1 MTVILLDPIRH
12 FHQET
17 YDGWTA
23 EIDTRTKPGGG
34 LLMNLRGSF
43 VLLLTLFLLNI
54 GCHAQL
60 PEPDGGSIQR
70 GVLPGRWATGGPR
83 CMEMPEWQVHEYNP
97 DLYILR
103 QSGCTDFEKPFLY
116 LVFGKDKALLL
127 DTGSRNGNLAP
138 ALQSTIHRWLKR
150 NSRASIPLL
159 VVHTHEHG
167 DHVAGD
173 AALQA
178 LNDPAISIT
187 LISAKVE
194 ANTSLYHI
202 ARWPDDIGSIDL
214 GDRVIDAIPI
224 PGHSAASIAL
234 YDRKT
239 AILFSGD
246 TLYPGRL
253 YVRNFPEY
261 VASVTRLVEFT
272 SSKPV
277 AEILGNHIEQ
287 TRTPFLD
294 YPEGTLYQPG
304 EHQLQLSR
312 GSLLE
317 LQDALVSLHGHPARL
332 ALRDFTIWP
341 SPTTAEERK
350 TEEKRFEATQKQQLS
365 HMWDQTQP

>member
-1 MTVILLDPIRH
+1 MKRH
-12 FHQET
+12 SS
-17 YDGWTA
+17 YA
-23 EIDTRTKPGGG
+23 
-34 LLMNLRGSF
+34 
-43 VLLLTLFLLNI
+43 LLLALFAI
-54 GCHAQL
+54 HIDCHAQL
-60 PEPDGGSIQR
+60 PQPDGGSIQR
-70 GVLPGRWATGGPR
+70 GVLPERWATGGPR

-103 QSGCTDFEKPFLY
+103 QSGCTDFEKPFVY
-116 LVFGKDKALLL
+116 LLFGKEKALLL
-127 DTGSRNGNLAP
+127 DTGSRNGNLVP
-138 ALQSTIHRWLKR
+138 ALQATIHRWLKR
-150 NSRASIPLL
+150 NSLATMPLL

-173 AALQA
+173 TALQA
-178 LNDPAISIT
+178 LNDPAIPIT
-187 LISAKVE
+187 LIPAKVDE
-194 ANTSLYHI
+194 SMSLYHI
-202 ARWPDDIGSIDL
+202 AQWPDDTGNIDL

-253 YVRNFPEY
+253 YVRSFPEFA
-261 VASVTRLVEFT
+261 ASITRLVQFT
-272 SSKPV
+272 SGKPV

-294 YPEGTLYQPG
+294 YPEGTIYQPD
-304 EHQLQLSR
+304 EHELQLSR

-341 SPTTAEERK
+341 SPTTAEERMA
-350 TEEKRFEATQKQQLS
+350 EEKRFETTHKQQLS
-365 HMWDQTQP
+365 HMWDQGQP

>member
-1 MTVILLDPIRH
+1 MKRRSS
-12 FHQET
+12 
-17 YDGWTA
+17 YA
-23 EIDTRTKPGGG
+23 
-34 LLMNLRGSF
+34 
-43 VLLLTLFLLNI
+43 LLLTLFVIHI

-60 PEPDGGSIQR
+60 HEPDGGSIQR
-70 GVLPGRWATGGPR
+70 GYLPERWATGGPR

-97 DLYILR
+97 DMYILR
-103 QSGCTDFEKPFLY
+103 QSGCTDFEKPFVY
-116 LVFGKDKALLL
+116 LLFGKDKALLL

-150 NSRASIPLL
+150 NSRAGISLL

-178 LNDPAISIT
+178 LNDPAIPIT
-187 LISAKVE
+187 LIPAKVDT
-194 ANTSLYHI
+194 NMSLYHI
-202 ARWPDDIGSIDL
+202 AHWPDDIGNVDL

-234 YDRKT
+234 YDHKT

-253 YVRNFPEY
+253 YVRDFPQF
-261 VASVTRLVEFT
+261 VASVTRLVQFT
-272 SSKPV
+272 SGKPV

-294 YPEGTLYQPG
+294 YPEGTLYQPE
-304 EHQLQLSR
+304 EHELQLPR

-317 LQDALVSLHGHPARL
+317 LQDALASLHGQPARL

-350 TEEKRFEATQKQQLS
+350 AEEKRFETTQKQQLS

>member
-1 MTVILLDPIRH
+1 MKRRNS
-12 FHQET
+12 
-17 YDGWTA
+17 YA
-23 EIDTRTKPGGG
+23 
-34 LLMNLRGSF
+34 
-43 VLLLTLFLLNI
+43 LLLALFAIHI

-60 PEPDGGSIQR
+60 PELDGGSIQR
-70 GVLPGRWATGGPR
+70 GVLPERWATGGPH

-103 QSGCTDFEKPFLY
+103 QSGCTDFEKPFVFL
-116 LVFGKDKALLL
+116 LFGKDKALLL

-138 ALQSTIHRWLKR
+138 ALQSTVHRWLKR
-150 NSRASIPLL
+150 NSLATIPLL

-173 AALQA
+173 ALLLA
-178 LNDPAISIT
+178 LNDPAIPIT
-187 LISAKVE
+187 LIPAKVE
-194 ANTSLYHI
+194 ADTSLYHI
-202 ARWPDDIGSIDL
+202 AHWPDDSGSIDL

-239 AILFSGD
+239 GILFSGD

-253 YVRNFPEY
+253 YVRNFPEF
-261 VASVTRLVEFT
+261 VASITRLVQFT
-272 SSKPV
+272 SGKPV

-287 TRTPFLD
+287 TRTPFND
-294 YPEGTLYQPG
+294 YPEGTLYQPE
-304 EHQLQLSR
+304 EHELQLSR

-317 LQDALVSLHGHPARL
+317 LQDALVSLRGQPARL

-350 TEEKRFEATQKQQLS
+350 VEEKRFETTQKQQLS
-365 HMWDQTQP
+365 HMWDQARP

>member
-1 MTVILLDPIRH
+1 M
-12 FHQET
+12 
-17 YDGWTA
+17 
-23 EIDTRTKPGGG
+23 K
-34 LLMNLRGSF
+34 LRSSY
-43 VLLLTLFLLNI
+43 VLLFILFAVHVA
-54 GCHAQL
+54 CKAQL
-60 PEPDGGSIQR
+60 SEPHGGSIQR
-70 GVLPGRWATGGPR
+70 GVLPEHWATGGPR

-103 QSGCTDFEKPFLY
+103 QSGCSDFEKPFLY
-116 LVFGKDKALLL
+116 LLFGKEKALLL

-178 LNDPAISIT
+178 LNDSAIPIT
-187 LISAKVE
+187 LVPAKVD
-194 ANTSLYHI
+194 ANLSLYHI
-202 ARWPDDIGSIDL
+202 ANWPDAIGSVDL

-224 PGHSAASIAL
+224 PGHSTASIAL

-246 TLYPGRL
+246 SLYPGRL
-253 YVRNFPEY
+253 YVHNFPEF
-261 VASVTRLVEFT
+261 VASITRLVQFT
-272 SSKPV
+272 SGKPV
-277 AEILGNHIEQ
+277 AQILGNHIEQ

-294 YPEGTLYQPG
+294 YPEGTLYQPD
-304 EHQLQLSR
+304 EHELQLSR

-317 LQDALVSLHGHPARL
+317 LEDALVSLHGQPARL

-350 TEEKRFEATQKQQLS
+350 AEEKRFETTQKQQRS